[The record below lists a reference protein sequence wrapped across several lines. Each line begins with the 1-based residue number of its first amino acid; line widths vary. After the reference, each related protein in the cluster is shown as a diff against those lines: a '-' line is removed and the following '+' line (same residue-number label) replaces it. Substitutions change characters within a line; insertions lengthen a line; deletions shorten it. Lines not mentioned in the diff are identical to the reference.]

1 MTFAIVAFLLVL
13 ALDFLAK
20 ILDSPNEQPLPPI
33 ELPQLQDAQPQPK
46 KDFETMLLEYE
57 SETETVTWE
66 VTKNKS

>member
-13 ALDFLAK
+13 VLDFLAK

-33 ELPQLQDAQPQPK
+33 EVPQLQDTQPQPK

-57 SETETVTWE
+57 SETETVKWE